1 MDVLVQL
8 EEASESA
15 AFARVN
21 SVRGLRFSDRTSRD
35 VVTLFGIP
43 SPESLALALAASLE
57 SRRAIAPG
65 SGHPDAARCLG
76 VFAGRGAV
84 GNTEWRDQSTGQL
97 VTNNLEIPLAVLV
110 ETSGAILRDCG
121 QAIGRLL
128 AGLLMPDWPEGTSRA
143 LTFSFASSSAAVLV
157 PTEAMM
163 ARLREADGFTFA
175 GEDD

>member
-1 MDVLVQL
+1 
-8 EEASESA
+8 
-15 AFARVN
+15 
-21 SVRGLRFSDRTSRD
+21 
-35 VVTLFGIP
+35 
-43 SPESLALALAASLE
+43 
-57 SRRAIAPG
+57 
-65 SGHPDAARCLG
+65 
-76 VFAGRGAV
+76 
-84 GNTEWRDQSTGQL
+84 
-97 VTNNLEIPLAVLV
+97 VLV

-163 ARLREADGFTFA
+163 ARLREADGFTFS